1 MEDDSLSVSSLLS
14 VIRDALSP
22 VLDMLSGIGWDVGD
36 WTFFLP
42 VAFPLIYWLGL
53 RIGRRSTNN
62 RPYVKVALVG
72 LVLGGIFEHFQKPL
86 EKCIVN
92 GISTCF

>member
-1 MEDDSLSVSSLLS
+1 MEDDSLSVSHFLQI
-14 VIRDALSP
+14 IRDAFAP
-22 VLDMLSGIGWDVGD
+22 VLDILSGIGWDVGD

-42 VAFPLIYWLGL
+42 IAFPILYWLGL
-53 RIGRRSTNN
+53 RIARRSTAN
-62 RPYVKVALVG
+62 RSYVKVALVG

-86 EKCIVN
+86 EQCIAN

>member
-1 MEDDSLSVSSLLS
+1 MEDDSLSVSHLLH
-14 VIRDALSP
+14 VIREAFAP
-22 VLDMLSGIGWDVGD
+22 VFDMLSGIGWDVGD

-42 VAFPLIYWLGL
+42 IAFPLVYWIGL
-53 RIGRRSTNN
+53 RIGRRSTAN
-62 RPYVKVALVG
+62 RSYLRVALIG

-86 EKCIVN
+86 ETCISN

>member
-1 MEDDSLSVSSLLS
+1 MEDDSLSVSALLS
-14 VIRDALSP
+14 TIRDALSP
-22 VLDMLSGIGWDVGD
+22 VLDMLSNIGWDVGD

-42 VAFPLIYWLGL
+42 IAFPLIYWVAL
-53 RIGRRSTNN
+53 RIGRRSTAS
-62 RPYVKVALVG
+62 RSYFKAALIG

-86 EKCIVN
+86 EQCISN